1 MIAKKL
7 IKWYE
12 QNKRELPWR
21 NTTDPY
27 KIWLSEIILQQTRVA
42 QGLPYYLKFVETF
55 PTVYDLAKAPEQKVL
70 KLWQGLGYYS
80 RARNLHY
87 AAKDIVK
94 NYKGIFP
101 NDFYD
106 LKKLKGVG
114 DYTAAAISSI
124 CFNKPNAVV
133 DGNVYR
139 VLARIFAIETPIN
152 SGEGKKQFAQL
163 ANELIDKKNPATYN
177 QAIMEFGAKFCT
189 PTNPNCGACIFNDK
203 CLSGPFGKAKNYP
216 IKTSKTKKR
225 TRYFEYFFLTN
236 KNKTFIERR
245 TAKDIWRNLYQ
256 LPMLEFQ
263 QKPSRQIVLKRF
275 QNEIYKDAAQ
285 FFEVKTTST
294 HKKHLL
300 SHQTILARFWQITLK
315 KQGKMKPYKQI
326 LVKTL
331 KKYPFPVLIGNHLR
345 EITIFE

>member
-1 MIAKKL
+1 MISKKL

-42 QGLPYYLKFVETF
+42 QGLPYYVKFIETF

-80 RARNLHY
+80 RARNLHH
-87 AAKDIVK
+87 AAKDVVK
-94 NYKGIFP
+94 NYKAIFP
-101 NDFYD
+101 NDFSE

-114 DYTAAAISSI
+114 DYTAAAIASI
-124 CFNKPNAVV
+124 CFNKAHAVV

-139 VLARIFAIETPIN
+139 VLARLFAIKTPVN

-163 ANELIDKKNPATYN
+163 ADELIDKKNPGTYN

-189 PTNPNCGACIFNDK
+189 PANPNCGECIFINS
-203 CLSGPFGKAKNYP
+203 CASGFLGKTNAYP
-216 IKTSKTKKR
+216 VKTSKTKVKK
-225 TRYFEYFFLTN
+225 RYFEYFFLTN
-236 KNKTFIERR
+236 KNYTFIEKRIGN
-245 TAKDIWRNLYQ
+245 DIWKNLYQ
-256 LPMLEFQ
+256 LPVLEFS
-263 QKPSRQIVLKRF
+263 QKPSKQIVLKKF
-275 QNEIYKDAAQ
+275 HKEIFKKSAQN
-285 FFEVKTTST
+285 FEVKEISA

-326 LVKTL
+326 HVKTL
-331 KKYPFPVLIGNHLR
+331 KKYPFPVLICNHLQ
-345 EITIFE
+345 EIAIFE